1 MINLRTSLVF
11 FIFVA
16 TFSLNDGDN
25 LLDRIVYEASFLYT
39 LVAAFGVSMMLS
51 GRSLHLMFAVWV
63 LGLTANLPAE
73 FPLNLGIDRD
83 VFGGFMVWTL
93 LVPMISRRLD

>member
-1 MINLRTSLVF
+1 M
-11 FIFVA
+11 
-16 TFSLNDGDN
+16 
-25 LLDRIVYEASFLYT
+25 
-39 LVAAFGVSMMLS
+39 AAFGVSMMLS

-83 VFGGFMVWTL
+83 VFGGFMVSTL

>member
-11 FIFVA
+11 CIFVA

-25 LLDRIVYEASFLYT
+25 LLDRIVYEASFLYNAGGRVWG
-39 LVAAFGVSMMLS
+39 LHDAFGPQPASHVRRM
-51 GRSLHLMFAVWV
+51 V

-83 VFGGFMVWTL
+83 VFGGFMVSTL

>member
-1 MINLRTSLVF
+1 
-11 FIFVA
+11 
-16 TFSLNDGDN
+16 
-25 LLDRIVYEASFLYT
+25 
-39 LVAAFGVSMMLS
+39 MMLS
-51 GRSLHLMFAVWV
+51 DRSLQLMFAVWV

-83 VFGGFMVWTL
+83 VFGGFMVSTL